1 MKNKKIVAWR
11 ELLTNKFFDLLIV
24 ITGVTIA
31 FQLNN
36 WKLGSDQESLAS
48 FYKENIKLELTKDI
62 EEQEFILRT
71 LESDK
76 RVTESFLASH
86 KPTPDSLVKVVLAV
100 LSLETFTP
108 HQNTYQTL
116 LQGNGLNVFGDR
128 NLPGQ
133 ITDYYT
139 SYTSIRRFEDV
150 YTSALFKL
158 HEYFSP
164 YCNYETGKLTD
175 TSVLNKNQT
184 RNVFMIVLI
193 QLNDG
198 IEAHSEALR
207 KAKALEAHLQ

>member
-86 KPTPDSLVKVVLAV
+86 KPTPDSLVKIVLAV

-116 LQGNGLNVFGDR
+116 LQGNGLLTDLTVAENIALPLR
-128 NLPGQ
+128 THTNLPAPV
-133 ITDYYT
+133 ID
-139 SYTSIRRFEDV
+139 RLV
-150 YTSALFKL
+150 ALKL
-158 HEYFSP
+158 PDRIQAYQDRIAELERDLGTRGDELRELTQATVNKEPKWRHARAELT
-164 YCNYETGKLTD
+164 TGYHPRTY
-175 TSVLNKNQT
+175 
-184 RNVFMIVLI
+184 
-193 QLNDG
+193 
-198 IEAHSEALR
+198 
-207 KAKALEAHLQ
+207 

>member
-1 MKNKKIVAWR
+1 MKNKKVAWR

-36 WKLGSDQESLAS
+36 WKLSADQNSLAS
-48 FYKENIKLELTKDI
+48 FYKQSILSELAKDI
-62 EEQEFILRT
+62 SEQEMILKT
-71 LESDK
+71 LQSDK
-76 RVTESFLASH
+76 GFAERFLSAA
-86 KPTPDSLVKVVLAV
+86 KPAPDSLVKVVVEV
-100 LSLETFTP
+100 LSFETFTP

-116 LQGNGLNVFGDR
+116 LQGNGMSIFNDR
-128 NLPGQ
+128 YTPSQ
-133 ITDYYT
+133 ITEYYT

-175 TSVLNKNQT
+175 PAMLNKNQT
-184 RNVFMIVLI
+184 RNVLIIVI
-193 QLNDG
+193 DQLNDG

-207 KAKALEAHLQ
+207 KAKALQAHLQ

>member
-1 MKNKKIVAWR
+1 MKNKKVVAWR

-36 WKLGSDQESLAS
+36 WKLSSDQESLAL
-48 FYKENIKLELTKDI
+48 FYKQNILTELGNDI
-62 EEQEFILRT
+62 KEQEEILLT
-71 LESDK
+71 LKSD
-76 RVTESFLASH
+76 RGYTERFLASA
-86 KPTPDSLVKVVLAV
+86 KPSPDSLIKVILEV

-116 LQGNGLNVFGDR
+116 LQGNGMSVFTNR
-128 NLPGQ
+128 NTPGQ
-133 ITDYYT
+133 ITEYYT

-150 YTSALFKL
+150 YTNALFKL

-164 YCNYETGKLTD
+164 YCNYESKKITD
-175 TSVLNKNQT
+175 LSVLGKNQT
-184 RNVFMIVLI
+184 RNVLIIVLS

-198 IEAHSEALR
+198 IEAHTEALR
-207 KAKALEAHLQ
+207 KAKALQAHLQ